1 MNTRLVDSLVQII
14 ESLTPEER
22 IFLQE
27 RLSSK
32 PIQVTAGVCGGQP
45 RIRNT
50 RIPVWTLVAFRQQGA
65 NEEGANSNPPHLLAR
80 YKVTKSC
87 LGSDTAKSSRSY
99 QEAKPAQIQQTS
111 FHHS

>member
-1 MNTRLVDSLVQII
+1 MNTRLVDSLIQII

-27 RLSSK
+27 QLSNK

-65 NEEGANSNPPHLLAR
+65 DDEELLR
-80 YKVTKSC
+80 NYPT
-87 LGSDTAKSSRSY
+87 LTTDDLTAAWAYYEQHREQLDRAIITLTEDKDD
-99 QEAKPAQIQQTS
+99 
-111 FHHS
+111 

>member
-14 ESLTPEER
+14 KSLTPEER

-27 RLSSK
+27 RLRDK
-32 PIQVTAGVCGGQP
+32 PIQMTVGVCGGHP

-65 NEEGANSNPPHLLAR
+65 DDLELLRNYPTLTTDDLTDAWA
-80 YKVTKSC
+80 YYEQH
-87 LGSDTAKSSRSY
+87 RS
-99 QEAKPAQIQQTS
+99 EVDRAIIT
-111 FHHS
+111 FTEDDDD